1 MKKKTEKKI
10 KIKYSRLAGALLVLG
25 VLALA
30 VSGSFAAYT
39 SFNSV
44 KRVVSTGTQSD
55 TMFSSN
61 YLSLL
66 NLNDEAYPAK
76 RIPFS
81 DTETGTFT
89 VLVCNYVWGNESLYN
104 PKKITYTVTAQILS
118 MDGGSLPD
126 DITGVKM
133 NDSDF
138 SASRVC
144 TLANEVLDSS
154 SAKRNNYKFEIPAAL
169 KNKIKIQMTAE
180 PSDDDSK
187 KAVNN
192 QKLAAIFSFAEYK
205 ATKNWTGHFLD
216 STDRSPNDYDAFNYE
231 ISGNG
236 AGTVTVTW
244 DENSLQLSK
253 WATNGKQKSGS
264 YTFTVDDSTM
274 AVQFQFYRNPEDT
287 LIDTLIDTKN
297 WADLEK
303 LVTVTFKEAKKVD
316 ENVQK

>member
-1 MKKKTEKKI
+1 MKKKTGKKI
-10 KIKYSRLAGALLVLG
+10 KIKYSRLAGALLALG

-81 DTETGTFT
+81 DTDGTGTFT
-89 VLVCNYVWGNESLYN
+89 VLVCNYVWGDESLYN
-104 PKKITYTVTAQILS
+104 PKKITYTVTAQLLS
-118 MDGGSLPD
+118 TDGGSLPD
-126 DITGVKM
+126 DIMGIKINNQSFDTDG
-133 NDSDF
+133 
-138 SASRVC
+138 RR
-144 TLANEVLDSS
+144 TLLKEVLDSG
-154 SAKRNNYKFEIPAAL
+154 SAKRNNYKFEIPTAL

-180 PSDDDSK
+180 PSDDESK

-192 QKLAAIFSFAEYK
+192 QKLAAIFSFAEYE

-216 STDRSPNDYDAFNYE
+216 STTKRTPSDYDAFNYE

-236 AGTVTVTW
+236 AGTVKVTW

-253 WATNGKQKSGS
+253 WAINGEQESNS
-264 YTFTVDDSTM
+264 YTFTVDDSTT
-274 AVQFQFYRNPEDT
+274 AVQFQFYRNPKDMLSDT
-287 LIDTLIDTKN
+287 IS

-303 LVTVTFKEAKKVD
+303 LVKVTFEEAKKG
-316 ENVQK
+316 

>member
-1 MKKKTEKKI
+1 MKKKTGKKI
-10 KIKYSRLAGALLVLG
+10 KIKYGRLAGALLVLG

-89 VLVCNYVWGNESLYN
+89 VLVCNDVWGDESLYN
-104 PKKITYTVTAQILS
+104 PKKITYTVTAQLLS
-118 MDGGSLPD
+118 TDGGSLPD
-126 DITGVKM
+126 DITGIKI
-133 NDSDF
+133 NNQSFDTDG
-138 SASRVC
+138 RW
-144 TLANEVLDSS
+144 TLLKEVLDSG

-180 PSDDDSK
+180 PSDDESK

-192 QKLAAIFSFAEYK
+192 QKLAAIFSFAEYE

-216 STDRSPNDYDAFNYE
+216 STTKRTPSDYDAFNYE

-244 DENSLQLSK
+244 ENSLQLSK
-253 WATNGKQKSGS
+253 WATNGKQESNS
-264 YTFTVDDSTM
+264 YTFTVDDSTK
-274 AVQFQFYRNPEDT
+274 AVQFYRNPKDMLSDT
-287 LIDTLIDTKN
+287 IS

>member
-1 MKKKTEKKI
+1 MKKKTGEKI

-89 VLVCNYVWGNESLYN
+89 VLVCNYVWGDESLYN

-118 MDGGSLPD
+118 MDGGSLPGD
-126 DITGVKM
+126 IDITEVQM
-133 NDSDF
+133 NGSNFDT
-138 SASRVC
+138 SRVC

-180 PSDDDSK
+180 PSDDESK

-192 QKLAAIFSFAEYK
+192 QKLAAIFSFAEYE

-216 STDRSPNDYDAFNYE
+216 STTKRTPSDYDAFNYE

-244 DENSLQLSK
+244 ENSLQLSK
-253 WATNGKQKSGS
+253 WAINGEQESNS
-264 YTFTVDDSTM
+264 YTFTVDDSTT
-274 AVQFQFYRNPEDT
+274 AVQFQFYRNPKDMLRDT
-287 LIDTLIDTKN
+287 IS

>member
-1 MKKKTEKKI
+1 MKKKTGEKI

-76 RIPFS
+76 RIPFLNADGTS
-81 DTETGTFT
+81 TFT
-89 VLVCNYVWGNESLYN
+89 VLVCNYVWGDEKLYN
-104 PKKITYTVTAQILS
+104 PKDITYTVTAQLLS
-118 MDGGSLPD
+118 MDGGSLPGD
-126 DITGVKM
+126 VDITEVQM
-133 NDSDF
+133 NGSNFGD
-138 SASRVC
+138 SRVC

-180 PSDDDSK
+180 PSDDESK

-192 QKLAAIFSFAEYK
+192 QKLAAIFSFAEYE

-216 STDRSPNDYDAFNYE
+216 STTKRTPSDYDAFNYE

-244 DENSLQLSK
+244 ENSLQLSK
-253 WATNGKQKSGS
+253 WAINGEQESNS
-264 YTFTVDDSTM
+264 YTFTVDDSTT
-274 AVQFQFYRNPEDT
+274 AVQFQFYRNPKDMLCDT
-287 LIDTLIDTKN
+287 IS

>member
-1 MKKKTEKKI
+1 MKKKTGKKI
-10 KIKYSRLAGALLVLG
+10 KIKYGRLAGALLVLG

-89 VLVCNYVWGNESLYN
+89 VLVCNYVWGDESLYN
-104 PKKITYTVTAQILS
+104 PKKITYTVTAQLLS
-118 MDGGSLPD
+118 TDGGSLPD
-126 DITGVKM
+126 DITGIKI
-133 NDSDF
+133 NNQSFDTDG
-138 SASRVC
+138 RW
-144 TLANEVLDSS
+144 TLLKEVLDSG

-180 PSDDDSK
+180 PSDDESK

-192 QKLAAIFSFAEYK
+192 QKLAAIFSFAEYE

-216 STDRSPNDYDAFNYE
+216 STTKRTPSDYDAFNYE

-244 DENSLQLSK
+244 ENSLQLSK
-253 WATNGKQKSGS
+253 WATNGKQESNS
-264 YTFTVDDSTM
+264 YTFTVDDSTK
-274 AVQFQFYRNPEDT
+274 AVQFYRNPKDMLSDT
-287 LIDTLIDTKN
+287 IS